1 MGENRVEI
9 IISKSDMQKK
19 TLEHKRAGK
28 TIGFVPT
35 MGFLHEGHLKLVE
48 HSVEDNDITILS
60 IFVNPL
66 QFGPNEDFESY
77 PRDQER
83 DKKLAMNA
91 GVDYIFMPDTAEMY
105 RNELSFSLNVDR
117 RADVLCGSSRP
128 GHFNGVATVLIKLFN
143 IIQPDNVYFGTKD
156 AQQTAIVEALIEDFD
171 FPLNLK
177 AVQTARDPDGL
188 AKSSRNVYLSP
199 DERKQAVHLYHSL
212 KLAEEAV
219 LNGIK
224 DTEAIIQLVKDHI
237 EEHTNGHIDYV
248 DVLSYPQ
255 LTYISELQ
263 GKVIVAVAVKFSK
276 ARLIDNIIFSVND

>member
-105 RNELSFSLNVDR
+105 RNELSFGLNVDR

-143 IIQPDNVYFGTKD
+143 IIQPDNVYFGIKD